1 MPLNYNA
8 PIDGTKSSI
17 DGAGSDQTQS
27 FYWLRKSIIE
37 ARRDQY
43 FMPLANVENIP
54 KHFGKTIKVYQ
65 YVPILDD
72 RNNNDQGLDASG
84 ATYAKGNLYGSS
96 KDIGTINGKL
106 PVLGENGGRVNRVGQ
121 TRLQLEGSISK
132 FGLFTEFTQESLDFD
147 SDDQLREHLAREL
160 MNAATQLTEATL
172 QIDLLTAATTVLYA
186 GTATSNAT
194 VSGEGAGAA
203 VIKYADFVRLDQ
215 MLTEVR
221 TPKHT
226 TVITGSR
233 NIDTKT
239 IPSARVIYTGSELLP
254 HLKSLKNSFNE
265 KAFIAV
271 QHYASAGT
279 TLNGEEGC
287 IDSFRVVLV
296 PEMLH
301 WAGAGASVGT
311 NPGYRASGG
320 KYNVYPM
327 LVVGEDSF
335 ATIGFQTD
343 GQSVKFSVSTKM
355 PGKEMITREDPYGET
370 GLSSIKWYYGTLIK
384 RSERL
389 GLLKAV
395 APM

>member
-8 PIDGTKSSI
+8 PISGTKSSV
-17 DGAGSDQTQS
+17 DGTGSDQTNS

-37 ARRDQY
+37 ARKDQY
-43 FMPLANVENIP
+43 FMPLARVEDIP
-54 KHFGKTIKVYQ
+54 KHYGKTIKVYQ

-72 RNNNDQGLDASG
+72 RNVNDQGLDAAG

-96 KDIGTINGKL
+96 RDIGTINGKMPL
-106 PVLGENGGRVNRVGQ
+106 LGENGGRVNRVGM
-121 TRLQLEGSISK
+121 TRLQLEGSIHK

-160 MNAATQLTEATL
+160 MNAATQLTEAAL
-172 QIDLLTAATTVLYA
+172 QIDLLMGATTVLYA
-186 GTATSNAT
+186 GAATSNAT
-194 VSGEGAGAA
+194 VTAEGAGAA
-203 VIKYADFVRLDQ
+203 IISYANFVRLDQ

-233 NIDTKT
+233 LEDTKT
-239 IPSARVIYTGSELLP
+239 LPAARVIYCGSEMLP
-254 HLKSLKNSFNE
+254 HLKAMKNSFNE

-271 QHYASAGT
+271 QHYAAAGT
-279 TLNGEEGC
+279 VLNGEEGC
-287 IDSFRVVLV
+287 IDSFRVVMV

-301 WAGAGASVGT
+301 WAGAGANVGT
-311 NPGYRASGG
+311 NPGYRATAG

-327 LVVGEDSF
+327 LVVGDDSF

-343 GQSVKFSVSTKM
+343 GKTVKFTVNTRM
-355 PGKEMITREDPYGET
+355 PGKESISREDPYGET
-370 GLSSIKWYYGTLIK
+370 GLSSIKWYYGTLLK
-384 RSERL
+384 RPERL
-389 GLLKAV
+389 GLLKGV